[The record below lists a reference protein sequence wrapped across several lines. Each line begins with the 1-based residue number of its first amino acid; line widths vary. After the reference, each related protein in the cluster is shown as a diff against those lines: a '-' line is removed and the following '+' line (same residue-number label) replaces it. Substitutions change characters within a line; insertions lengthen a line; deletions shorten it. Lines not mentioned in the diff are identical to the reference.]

1 MADYNTPTGR
11 FGSAAPAART
21 EGVVDEGL
29 RAFML
34 RVYNYMAVGLGLTG
48 LTAYLVAELSVTD
61 NPANAVAVLN
71 IGDEPTFLTSI
82 GNFLLGGSAFWV
94 FLIAAFGFAFF
105 IGSRLNQLKVGQAQ
119 AAFWAY
125 AVVIGAAF
133 SPIFLVYTSES
144 IAQVF
149 FITAAAFAGV
159 SLYGYTTKADLSR
172 YSSFIIMGV
181 IGVIVAIV
189 VNVFLQSEALMW
201 AISVVGVLVFTGLA
215 AYKTQELKE
224 IYYEG
229 DSVAVSKAKA
239 IGGALTLYVAFLY
252 MFQFLLMLLGNRE

>member
-1 MADYNTPTGR
+1 MADYNSPTGR
-11 FGSAAPAART
+11 YGSASPAAAT
-21 EGVVDEGL
+21 GVIDEGL

-48 LTAYLVAELSVTD
+48 IAAYLVAQLSVTD
-61 NPANAVAVLN
+61 DPANAVAMLTT
-71 IGDEPTFLTSI
+71 GSEPIYVTSL
-82 GNFLLGGSAFWV
+82 GNFILGGSAFWL

-125 AVVIGAAF
+125 AAVIGVAF

-149 FITAAAFAGV
+149 FITAAAFGAT

-172 YSSFIIMGV
+172 FSSFIMMGV
-181 IGVIVAIV
+181 IGIIIAIV

-201 AISVVGVLVFTGLA
+201 AISVVGVLVFTGLTA
-215 AYKTQELKE
+215 FQTQRLKE

-229 DSVAVSKAKA
+229 DSDVVSKAKA
-239 IGGALTLYVAFLY
+239 IDGALTLYVAFLY
-252 MFQFLLMLLGNRE
+252 MFQFLLFLFGNRN

>member
-21 EGVVDEGL
+21 DGVVDEGL

-61 NPANAVAVLN
+61 PGNAVAVYTTGTSD
-71 IGDEPTFLTSI
+71 IFVTSI
-82 GNFLLGGSAFWV
+82 GNFLLGNGTRWL
-94 FLIAAFGFAFF
+94 FLIAAIGFVFF
-105 IGSRLNQLKVGQAQ
+105 IHSRLNQLKVGQAQ
-119 AAFWAY
+119 GAFWAY
-125 AVVIGAAF
+125 AVLLGAAF

-149 FITAAAFAGV
+149 FITGAAFAGT
-159 SLYGYTTKADLSR
+159 SLFGYTTKADLSR
-172 YSSFIIMGV
+172 YRSFIMMGV
-181 IGVIVAIV
+181 VGVIIAIL
-189 VNVFLQSEALMW
+189 VNWILQSEALMW
-201 AISVVGVLVFTGLA
+201 AISVVGVLVFTALTA
-215 AYKTQELKE
+215 FETQRLKE

-229 DSVAVSKAKA
+229 DSAVVAKAKA
-239 IGGALTLYVAFLY
+239 IEGALTLYVAFLY